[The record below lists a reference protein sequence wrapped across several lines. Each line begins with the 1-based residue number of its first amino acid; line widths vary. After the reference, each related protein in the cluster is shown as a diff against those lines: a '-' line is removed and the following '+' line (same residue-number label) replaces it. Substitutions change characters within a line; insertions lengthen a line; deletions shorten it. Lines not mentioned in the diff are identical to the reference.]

1 MQIYGGSAAVE
12 ALSYGVSSTQ
22 ELPDSDVILG
32 GEDVN
37 FYRRRRSECSETEY
51 EDADENEETPDQNPV
66 ATVNSAPVPAPVPTP
81 GRKRPLAPAAAIPR
95 LIDNKRK
102 HMEKSLSAAQRDQIL
117 LNESRE
123 DVATR
128 KSLIEAIKDGNAQFS
143 SSVETLSKSM
153 SEIAGAFSQIA
164 RCFAVR
170 QSPEVVS
177 QPRQNYG
184 NFGNYDNYQTPSRLF
199 NQSSSDIPTHS
210 FLNPSFQ
217 RPENDRRNALY
228 QLPAGIEP
236 ENDRADIEDFSDVSP
251 LITSLQPR
259 GSQQF

>member
-1 MQIYGGSAAVE
+1 MLAKIKKIRQQFSETVNQGGLSSGSSKVVISNFDLLMQIYGGSAAVE
-12 ALSYGVSSTQ
+12 
-22 ELPDSDVILG
+22 
-32 GEDVN
+32 
-37 FYRRRRSECSETEY
+37 
-51 EDADENEETPDQNPV
+51 
-66 ATVNSAPVPAPVPTP
+66 
-81 GRKRPLAPAAAIPR
+81 
-95 LIDNKRK
+95 
-102 HMEKSLSAAQRDQIL
+102 
-117 LNESRE
+117 
-123 DVATR
+123 
-128 KSLIEAIKDGNAQFS
+128 
-143 SSVETLSKSM
+143 TLSKSM
-153 SEIAGAFSQIA
+153 SEIDGAFSQIA
-164 RCFAVR
+164 RCFAAR

-217 RPENDRRNALY
+217 RPENDRRNALF